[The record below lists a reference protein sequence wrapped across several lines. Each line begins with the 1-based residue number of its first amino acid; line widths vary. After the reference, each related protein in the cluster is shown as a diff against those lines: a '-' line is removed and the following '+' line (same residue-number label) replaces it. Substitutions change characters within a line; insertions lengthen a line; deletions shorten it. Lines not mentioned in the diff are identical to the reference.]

1 MKEKQIEQ
9 ALKQAV
15 EARGGICWKLISPGT
30 TGVPDRMILMPAGR
44 VGFVEVKAPGR
55 KPRPIQKHRIK
66 QLQHLGFT
74 ALVLDDPDDIEP
86 VCDAIQAA

>member
-9 ALKQAV
+9 ALRQAV

-30 TGVPDRMILMPAGR
+30 VGVPDRMILMPAGHI
-44 VGFVEVKAPGR
+44 GFVEVKAPGGHL
-55 KPRPIQKHRIK
+55 RPIQKYRIK

-74 ALVLDDPDDIEP
+74 ALVLDDPDEIEA

>member
-30 TGVPDRMILMPAGR
+30 TGVPDRLILMPAGHI
-44 VGFVEVKAPGR
+44 GFVEVKTPGG

-66 QLQHLGFT
+66 QLQNLGFT
-74 ALVLDDPDDIEP
+74 ALVLDALDDIEA

>member
-30 TGVPDRMILMPAGR
+30 VGVPDRMILMPAGHI
-44 VGFVEVKAPGR
+44 GFVEVKAPGR

-74 ALVLDDPDDIEP
+74 ALVLDDPDDIEA

>member
-9 ALKQAV
+9 ALRQAV

-30 TGVPDRMILMPAGR
+30 VGVPDRMILMPAGR

-55 KPRPIQKHRIK
+55 KPRPSQKHRIK

-74 ALVLDDPDDIEP
+74 ALVIDDLDDIEA

>member
-15 EARGGICWKLISPGT
+15 EVRGGICWKLISPGT
-30 TGVPDRMILMPAGR
+30 VGVPDRMILMPAGR
-44 VGFVEVKAPGR
+44 IGFVEVKAPGG
-55 KPRPIQKHRIK
+55 KPRPIQKYRMR
-66 QLQHLGFT
+66 QLRHLGFT
-74 ALVLDDPDDIEP
+74 ALVLDDLDDIEA